1 MLKKTIRLYKR
12 LSDNIYYLSMDCTS
26 VLTVQSVQSVQS
38 ILYKR
43 YFSDTYGNFDFKAVW
58 ELVLLVVLFAQILAL
73 SWGACALLDS
83 CFISNGGVL

>member
-12 LSDNIYYLSMDCTS
+12 LSDNIYYLSTYCMP

-58 ELVLLVVLFAQILAL
+58 ELVLIAVLFAEMAALA
-73 SWGACALLDS
+73 WGACALLDS
-83 CFISNGGVL
+83 CYISNGGVL

>member
-1 MLKKTIRLYKR
+1 ML
-12 LSDNIYYLSMDCTS
+12 

-43 YFSDTYGNFDFKAVW
+43 YFTDTYGNFDFKAVW
-58 ELVLLVVLFAQILAL
+58 ELVLLAVLFAQIAAL

-83 CFISNGGVL
+83 CYISNGGVL

>member
-12 LSDNIYYLSMDCTS
+12 LSDNIYYLSTYCMP

-58 ELVLLVVLFAQILAL
+58 ELVLIAVLFAQILAL

>member
-12 LSDNIYYLSMDCTS
+12 LSDNIYYLSMDCMS
-26 VLTVQSVQSVQS
+26 VLTVQSVQSIQS